1 MAGVG
6 EAPTCVLLQ
15 NIDSRLKAS
24 AEKTIAFVKSLLGDD
39 AVVSSQLAEPEKVEN
54 KVVDTGWY
62 NIDEVCRK
70 YLLPKNNIKSRKWR
84 IENGFPTHQD
94 GAYTSVRFNASE
106 VEEWLSK
113 KKML

>member
-39 AVVSSQLAEPEKVEN
+39 AVVPSQPAEPEKVED

-62 NIDEVCRK
+62 TIEEVCKK
-70 YLLPKNNIKSRKWR
+70 YRL
-84 IENGFPTHQD
+84 
-94 GAYTSVRFNASE
+94 V
-106 VEEWLSK
+106 K
-113 KKML
+113 KKSKAVNGE